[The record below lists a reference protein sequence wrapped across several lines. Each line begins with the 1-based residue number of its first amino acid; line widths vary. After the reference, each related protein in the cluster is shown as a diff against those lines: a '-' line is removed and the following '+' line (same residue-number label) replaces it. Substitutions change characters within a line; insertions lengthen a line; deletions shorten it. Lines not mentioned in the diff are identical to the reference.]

1 MKNLTCYKINT
12 NNIKTIED
20 VKLIIK
26 QLNISYAPNSK
37 EDYEEIKHLLI
48 LN

>member
-1 MKNLTCYKINT
+1 MKNLTCYKIN
-12 NNIKTIED
+12 TIED